1 MFGFRYIKTTPSS
14 YVIQYRNGQAVREGA
29 GLAFFYFAPSTS
41 LVSVPMEST
50 DVPFIFREV
59 SSDFQ
64 DVTVQG
70 QVTFRVAEPKTLA
83 GLMNYTLK
91 PNGIEYVSED
101 PTKLSA
107 RVVNLAQVQIRS
119 LLQGKTLQ
127 DLLRQS
133 DQLVTQMRDRLKAA
147 SSFTAMGLALIDL
160 AILAIKPTPDT
171 ARALEAEVR
180 EQILKRADDAT
191 YTRRNSA
198 IEQERAIKENE
209 LNTEI
214 AVETKKR
221 QIRETQLDA
230 ERAVLEKRQEIA
242 QQDLAGKV
250 TLEKQ
255 NETLTELK
263 AGNAKREADA
273 KAYALS
279 AVMKSVSAVDPKVLQ
294 AITLGSV
301 DPSALIASAFQGL
314 AENANKIGELNISPD
329 LLQQLT
335 KGKTITKG

>member
-1 MFGFRYIKTTPSS
+1 MLGFRYIKATPSS
-14 YVIQYRNGQAVREGA
+14 YVIQYRNGKPVREGA
-29 GLAFFYFAPSTS
+29 GLAFFYFAPNTS

-91 PNGIEYVSED
+91 PNGAEYVSDD
-101 PTKLSA
+101 PTKLAA
-107 RVVNLAQVQIRS
+107 RVVNLAQVQVRS

-133 DQLVTQMRDRLKAA
+133 DQLVAQMRERLKA
-147 SSFTAMGLALIDL
+147 SVSFGAMGLELIDL
-160 AILAIKPTPDT
+160 AILAIKPNPDT
-171 ARALEAEVR
+171 SRALEAEVR

-191 YTRRNSA
+191 YARRNAS

-214 AVETKKR
+214 AVEAKKR

-279 AVMKSVSAVDPKVLQ
+279 AVMQSVSSVDPKVLQ
-294 AITLGSV
+294 AITLGSI
-301 DPSALIASAFQGL
+301 DPSALIASAFLGL
-314 AENANKIGELNISPD
+314 AENANKIGELNISPE

-335 KGKTITKG
+335 KSRATAKG